1 MEILVILLETH
12 RLLTVIGA
20 LLLVATFLINNNYVE
35 NNPIVDD
42 NDTGSDIEDG
52 DILSFDFIGS
62 DSGEFNYAYV
72 TGVLMIGVLAAS
84 FVIFSKNKMKRGL
97 AS

>member
-1 MEILVILLETH
+1 MAILVILLETH

-20 LLLVATFLINNNYVE
+20 LLLVATFLINNSYVE
-35 NNPIVDD
+35 NNPVVDD
-42 NDTGSDIEDG
+42 SDADSDIGDG
-52 DILSFDFIGS
+52 GIAGFDFVGN
-62 DSGEFNYAYV
+62 DSEDFNYAYV
-72 TGVLMIGVLAAS
+72 TGVLMMGAFVAS